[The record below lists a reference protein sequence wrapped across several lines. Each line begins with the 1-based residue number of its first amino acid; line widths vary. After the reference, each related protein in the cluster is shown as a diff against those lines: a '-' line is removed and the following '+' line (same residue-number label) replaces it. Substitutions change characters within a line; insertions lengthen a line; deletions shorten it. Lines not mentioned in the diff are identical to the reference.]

1 MAGGEDVGPLIPR
14 SVKRR
19 ARRALRSIVTLH
31 GSPEAIALGTA
42 IGVFVA
48 FTPTVGFQMML
59 GALLA
64 TLVGANRPAA
74 MVPAWITNPLTIPP
88 VYTLTYFIGR
98 LFVGGPSVKEV
109 YGRLLELVKSLGEL
123 SWLAFYEQLRL
134 LLATGVKVFVPML
147 IGGCILGAVCAAVSY
162 PLMLRAVRAYHD
174 RRQRWRE
181 YRAARRAERERR
193 RRQAEAGGPD
203 RPGGPEGPGR
213 V

>member
-1 MAGGEDVGPLIPR
+1 LLPR
-14 SVKRR
+14 SVKRYT
-19 ARRALRSIVTLH
+19 RRALRSIVTLH

-74 MVPAWITNPLTIPP
+74 MVPAWITNPVTIPP
-88 VYTLTYFIGR
+88 IYTLTYFIGR

-134 LLATGVKVFVPML
+134 MLATGVKVFVPML
-147 IGGCILGAVCAAVSY
+147 IGGCILGAICAAVAY
-162 PLMLRAVRAYHD
+162 ALMLRALRTYRA
-174 RRQRWRE
+174 RRERRRRH
-181 YRAARRAERERR
+181 RAARRAQRER
-193 RRQAEAGGPD
+193 RRQAEAADP
-203 RPGGPEGPGR
+203 REPPQAP